1 MKKYVINL
9 IERSDRL
16 QLFNE
21 TNPNIDYEL
30 YQAVNGKNIDY
41 DELKKRGFDTDKDW
55 IDPILKTHLTK
66 GEVGC
71 FLSHYNL
78 WLKCIALDEPI
89 IILEDDAII
98 GDSYDEDHITTLL
111 ETYNFIYLAYK
122 EMGEG
127 TTIND
132 ELIVPDYP
140 YWTLAYV
147 ITPEAAKK
155 LCVRETRKNV
165 IPVDELLPLKLK
177 ELSPVGYK
185 NQPITPHGRS
195 KVGTDVTTNNRYD
208 YFIDFDTH
216 HITVGTDEN
225 KCVKLNLSAGYNN
238 HKVVN
243 LGKNRQWQGGTM
255 ESTGGGQKINMLREY
270 ISMLPDYDVVF
281 FSDAYDVFLPLTE
294 PMFCLPE
301 ITRRYLEFKHSIIF
315 SSERSCWPD
324 EELATEIIKRNKTL
338 TPYADTDS
346 PYLNSGLF
354 IGRVS
359 EIKRLICKS
368 IEDSEDDQLYYQ
380 QQYLTGDYDI
390 VLDLESY
397 IFQSYDPDVIVKNKQ
412 LYNPKTQ
419 CFSCVY
425 HGNGGKDAKR
435 QYELL
440 YDKLYGNSPIVYIPT
455 YDYEVIDKD
464 MLLID
469 FMTPYQ
475 CDKMIER
482 AEEYGI
488 FKEADYDKVAGQE
501 LRLKQLELW
510 DGLVNHWMK
519 SVYHIVYEYYHPCH
533 IYGVRDAFIIKYAMD
548 SQKSLRLHTDAS
560 LVTGSIKLNDD
571 YTGGELVFPR
581 QGVTNSDIPVGKCI
595 LFPGQCTHGHTSQ
608 ELLSGTKYSLTIW
621 TQRFEKD

>member
-1 MKKYVINL
+1 MKRYVINL
-9 IERSDRL
+9 PERSDRL

-21 TNPNIDYEL
+21 TNPNIEYEL
-30 YQAVNGKNIDY
+30 YQAVNGKNISY
-41 DELKKRGFDTDKDW
+41 DELKRRGFDTDKDW
-55 IDPILKTHLTK
+55 IDPLLKTHLTK
-66 GEVGC
+66 GEIGC

-78 WLKCIALDEPI
+78 WLKCIALGEPI
-89 IILEDDAII
+89 IIYEDDAII
-98 GDSYDEDHITTLL
+98 GEKYNEDHITTLL
-111 ETYNFIYLAYK
+111 ESYEFIYLAYN

-127 TTIND
+127 KSIDDT
-132 ELIVPDYP
+132 LIVPDYP

-177 ELSPVGYK
+177 ELNVVGYK
-185 NQPITPHGRS
+185 NQPVTPHGRS

-208 YFIDFDTH
+208 YFIDFTTH
-216 HITVGTDEN
+216 HITVGTDETR
-225 KCVKLNLSAGYNN
+225 CEKLYQSAGYNN

-243 LGKNRQWQGGTM
+243 LGKGRDWKGGTM
-255 ESTGGGQKINMLREY
+255 ESTGGGQKVNQLREY
-270 ISMLPDYDVVF
+270 ISMLPDHDVLF
-281 FSDAYDVFLPLTE
+281 FSDAYDVFLPLID
-294 PMFCLPE
+294 PIFCLSE
-301 ITRRYLEFKHSIIF
+301 ITLRYLEFKHSIIF

-324 EELATEIIKRNKTL
+324 EELATEIIKHNKTL

-346 PYLNSGLF
+346 QYLNSGLF

-359 EIKRLICKS
+359 ELKRLLS
-368 IEDSEDDQLYYQ
+368 EPIEDSEDDQLYYQ
-380 QQYLTGDYDI
+380 MQYLRGLYDI

-397 IFQSYDPDVIVKNKQ
+397 IFQSYDPDVIVKNGR
-412 LYNPKTQ
+412 LYNPKTK
-419 CFSCVY
+419 CFTCVY

-435 QYELL
+435 QYESL
-440 YDKLYGNSPIVYIPT
+440 YDELYGNSPIVYIPT

-475 CDKMIER
+475 CDKMIEL
-482 AEEYGI
+482 AEGYGV

-501 LRLKQLELW
+501 LRLKQIGLW
-510 DGLVNHWMK
+510 EGLCRHWMRN
-519 SVYHIVYEYYHPCH
+519 VYHIVYEYYHPCH
-533 IYGVRDAFIIKYAMD
+533 LYGVRDAFIIKYAMN
-548 SQKSLRLHTDAS
+548 SQKSLRLHNDAS

-571 YTGGELVFPR
+571 YTGGELFFPR
-581 QGVTNSDIPVGKCI
+581 QGISNKDIDVGKCI

-621 TQRFEKD
+621 TKRWEKD